1 MRFYESK
8 QSKTSPVKYTLE
20 LSIEEVEKVKKELFE
35 IITKIKSLDNN
46 KEKEV

>member
-20 LSIEEVEKVKKELFE
+20 LSPEEAEKVKKELFE
-35 IITKIKSLDNN
+35 IISKIKLLEN
-46 KEKEV
+46 K